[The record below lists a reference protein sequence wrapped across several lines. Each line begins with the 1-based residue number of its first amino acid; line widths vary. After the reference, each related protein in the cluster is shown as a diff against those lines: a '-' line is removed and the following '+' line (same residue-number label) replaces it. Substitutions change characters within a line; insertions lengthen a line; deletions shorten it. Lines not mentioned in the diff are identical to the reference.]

1 MDNEENY
8 TKGVKNIL
16 IAIYFYLSNGLAILN
31 EFRNLFLGIF
41 AVYITLK
48 LTDPMLMVYMTVV
61 SIVILTIT
69 GYFVV
74 HHVAK
79 IKEWLTVKF
88 GTHYGV
94 KNFDYVKRQVELLE
108 EINKKLNE
116 KLDTK
121 KTVRK
126 RKRRVVS

>member
-1 MDNEENY
+1 MDNDENY
-8 TKGVKNIL
+8 TKGGKNRL
-16 IAIYFYLSNGLAILN
+16 IAGYFYLSNGLAILN

-41 AVYITLK
+41 ALYITLK
-48 LTDPMLMVYMTVV
+48 LTDPIIMVY
-61 SIVILTIT
+61 LTIISIIVLT
-69 GYFVV
+69 IVGYFVV

-94 KNFDYVKRQVELLE
+94 KNYDYVKRQVELLE

-116 KLDTK
+116 KLDIEEI
-121 KTVRK
+121 VF
-126 RKRRVVS
+126 